1 MQSLKNQWVKYYT
14 LFLLLFTVMVKGQV
28 VSVLTESPVHIA
40 SSADFSAGV
49 VTITFNMPAGKTSGE
64 LEVTLPAGIEYAQG
78 LTATGGTVTWKTGS
92 PANKPVFTISG
103 AGAVVTVSFKR
114 KVTKA
119 VLSNPDFGEGF
130 LDTAVLKIDGA
141 STPAKHN
148 DTKYQLQR
156 PTLAVQFTGAAGSE
170 DIGTHTR
177 TFTIR
182 NTGNGKAK
190 DVYFSVD
197 YPTDVTGNG
206 FWHNNIKLT
215 SMTINGKTVYKVPNV
230 NLANND
236 FVTITENYTISKC
249 SNAMQNIY
257 YAHWGKDNEIFET
270 TSSARNIQV
279 KTGTPSI
286 ELDTNNT
293 STYFEWGNG
302 LMGNTLGTFTLKY
315 KNNGKGEN
323 PTAYNIIL
331 DLFERWNGQ
340 TFVSYKP
347 SNIRLVAADGTELTI
362 PSTALNTPDGTNGKI
377 VIDFSKIT
385 ALKTNDATYGSK
397 DFGFTDENG
406 DGFKRELKKDAA
418 FTLRFDY
425 VKNQTISCL
434 MNTASKDLNISPF
447 TYLYTKNVCGQDIP
461 RKETPIHSY
470 TFTRLLSSGDSSKF
484 PIQLFHNVPM
494 AGYVMAATTGF
505 AATERTKGNNNKNND
520 SRLKYQIKLP
530 AGVALKNIK
539 FYKATAYGT
548 STKAPIDLG
557 NAAAGTTFNY
567 TTADTEFG
575 YITFDIVLENCVGNS
590 VKFDYSAWFLDKN
603 EKTNTYSEVPLV
615 CVTNKSITAI
625 CSSPCGLNGPEMLST
640 KVERADNSY
649 GWTDHNMTTRTQRS
663 QVSELQRQR
672 ALYLDDIEVIST
684 GKQLNVTTKNLYYHA
699 SFAKEAGVTPKS
711 ITFNTATHSI
721 TLQASNTIVTKTT
734 VGERDYFLWDLTSAL
749 PSAGIPA
756 NGTFTTVATYQLT
769 NGEERYS
776 NSKDIESGGESFY
789 YRLNDPATDTAK
801 NAQGYHTAQIHCG
814 ANLYATFYFAGL
826 YSAVATNDYVLN
838 GCTPVNLGNYQVH
851 SARRFNT
858 GGTYFTDEFRPARL
872 VKKVTFTVPSS
883 VNYVD
888 KVTYMY
894 RTKYPKTEEINIP
907 ISKFVLESDNG
918 TYKVYSYTNPP
929 KGQPGHLPVGEIS
942 AENAYDS
949 YFQPW
954 MQATCKTKV
963 VKNLNEAKA
972 ANMLVT
978 SKLEYEDF
986 YYHYAARGGQK
997 ITSGEIPENKMPLYF
1012 KDVPSIDI
1020 TPQTAL
1026 SVKASKRE
1034 QILEFKLSNNSFSD
1048 APYAWVSIPNIAGVD
1063 ILSLTE
1069 ISSTKA
1075 HVYTY
1080 TAQSNISGEQMFFL
1094 SDKGG
1099 NGTIAKGENRY
1110 FRVIYKITNCEAPL
1124 HTLKLY
1130 AGWNCNSNPTSGYQS
1145 TCSDKSLT
1153 YNITV
1158 AKSRKEIE
1166 PDANNPGQNKPD
1178 KVGTIPMCTATP
1190 YSYIIN
1196 SASEGDIYDAK
1207 LVVTQGAG
1215 ITFSDIEVEYPLNSG
1230 NKFYVN
1236 SGTKRIGYS
1245 QSGNTHT
1252 FDISNILPGGSLP
1265 GSISEPNDAN
1275 QRKFK
1280 LTFKVTPDCDFTA
1293 GSSFDIDIE
1302 GNNLCGKPAAGDKTR
1317 AIIAGITGVNISE
1330 YSINL
1335 DNLTYVNGNGSA
1347 CDTGVTYRTRVTVN
1361 ASNPAFEIGDNA
1373 RLRFRIPKGYEFVS
1387 GAIQSR
1393 SSGTSWTDPAR
1404 KTAEDKDVRN
1414 EREIS
1419 VTVPKGM
1426 KNADYFEYNVTIKQ
1440 KDNATIDCATPKELS
1455 AFTTD
1460 TVTGVTCATAQGGK
1474 CGTFT
1479 VNSSPRRSI
1488 VIKNERPSLSFSNVA
1503 VSSKAENNKEKIT
1516 VTYKITNGATASA
1529 TLTARPVVASLYY
1542 DANNNGEV
1550 DASDT
1555 KLATYTS
1562 TETLAKGATSV
1573 ERSITHL
1580 VDADKVCRLLLALK
1594 NEDNVCLCGDVVSA
1608 LPAPTTIEGLTQ
1620 SFTTCAT
1627 SSITLAYPAA
1637 AATYTGY
1644 TWSAI
1649 SPANAL
1655 GYLSANNVATP
1666 TFLYNGANIT
1676 SPLVVTYK
1684 LTLKRYHGC
1693 EAVQTVTVQVSPQG
1707 INLTTPAPLVV
1718 NCKNATA
1725 SITQWLNAA
1734 SAADTCGNA
1743 ASVTHNYDTV
1753 KPADLCNNSGIVTV
1767 TFVGKDAL
1775 GNTATQTRTI
1785 TLVNIDAV
1793 DDDFTFT
1800 DGSVSTTSTRTVL
1813 VNDKVGNQTATIG
1826 TVSLTVIT
1834 PAVGAAGSATPTLN
1848 ANGTVTV
1855 PAGTKSGTYYI
1866 GYRICSTVASISVC
1880 DTATATIIVGT
1891 PTITADPD
1899 TFTITTG
1906 TSTKSVLDND
1916 KIGTATATTNTV
1928 SISVVTGATPK
1939 QPGTNTPTLD
1949 SDGKVTVPNNTPAG
1963 TYTIVYQICDKLNSG
1978 NCATTTATV
1987 VVGNPTI
1994 TADPDTFTI
2003 TTGTSTKSVLDNDK
2017 IGTATA
2023 TTNTVSISVV
2033 TGATPKQPGTN
2044 TPTLDSDGKVTIPN
2058 NTPAGTYTIVYQIC
2072 DKLNSGN
2079 CATTTATVV
2088 VGNPAIT
2095 ADPDTFTITTGTSTK
2110 SVLDNDKIG
2119 TATATTNTVSISVVT
2134 GATPKQ
2140 PGTNTPTLDSD
2151 GKVTVPNNTPAGTYT
2166 IVYQICDKLNSGNCA
2181 TTTATVVVGNP
2192 TITADPDTFTI
2203 TTGTSTKSVLDNDK
2217 IGTATA
2223 TTNTVSISVVT
2234 GAIPKQPGTNTPT
2247 LDSDGKV
2254 TVPNNTPAGTYTIVY
2269 QICDKLNSGNC
2280 ATTTAT
2286 VVVGNPA
2293 ITADPDTFTITTGTS
2308 TKSVLDND
2316 KIGTATA
2323 TTNTVSIS
2331 VVTGAIPKQPGT
2343 NTPTLDS
2350 DGKVTVP
2357 NNTPAGTY
2365 TIVYQIC
2372 DKLNS
2377 GNCATTTATVV
2388 VGNPAI
2394 TADPD
2399 TFTITTGTST
2409 KSVLDNDKIGTATA
2423 TTNTVSIS
2431 VVTGA
2436 TPKQPGTN
2444 TPTLDSDGKVTIPN
2458 NTPAGTY
2465 TIVYQICDKLNS
2477 GNCATTTATV
2487 VVGNPTITAD
2497 PDTFTITTGTSTK
2510 SVLDNDKIGTATA
2523 TTNTVSIS
2531 VVTGAT
2537 PKQPGTNTPTLD
2549 SDGKVTVPNNT
2560 PAGTYTIVYQI
2571 CDKLNS
2577 GNCATTTATVV
2588 VGTTTPTAPVPVAV
2602 DDRATTPLNT
2612 PVTINVL
2619 GNDTPEG
2626 ATPNVTTNPANGSVS
2641 VNSDGSIEYRPHT
2654 DFAGTDTFV
2663 YELCNASGC
2672 ATATVTVEVI
2682 KSIVV
2687 YNAISLSSDKND
2699 HFHIAGIESYPNNVV
2714 RIYNRWGV
2722 KVWEAEHYDNIRN
2735 VFKGISNGRV
2745 TVEAPNKL
2753 PQGTYYYVIEYTD
2766 ERNQQQSKTGWLY
2779 IKK

>member
-156 PTLAVQFTGAAGSE
+156 PTLAIQFTGAAGSE

-1215 ITFSDIEVEYPLNSG
+1215 ISFSDIEVEYPLNSG
-1230 NKFYVN
+1230 QKYYENTG
-1236 SGTKRIGYS
+1236 SKRLVHTTV
-1245 QSGNTHT
+1245 GNTHT

-1550 DASDT
+1550 DANDT
-1555 KLATYTS
+1555 KLTTYTS
-1562 TETLAKGATSV
+1562 TETLAKGATSA
-1573 ERSITHL
+1573 ERSFTHL

-1644 TWSAI
+1644 TWSAV

-1684 LTLKRYHGC
+1684 LTLKRYNGC

-1718 NCKNATA
+1718 NCQNATA

-1775 GNTATQTRTI
+1775 GNTVTQTRTI

-1880 DTATATIIVGT
+1880 DTATATVVVGN

-2044 TPTLDSDGKVTIPN
+2044 TPTLDSDGKVTVPN

-2088 VGNPAIT
+2088 VGNPTITANPDTFTITTGTSTKSVLDNDKIGTTTATTNTVSISVVTGATPKQAGTNTPTLDSDGKVTVPNNTPAGTYTIVYQICDKLNSGNCATTTATIIVGTPTIT

-2181 TTTATVVVGNP
+2181 TTTATIIVG
-2192 TITADPDTFTI
+2192 
-2203 TTGTSTKSVLDNDK
+2203 
-2217 IGTATA
+2217 
-2223 TTNTVSISVVT
+2223 
-2234 GAIPKQPGTNTPT
+2234 TPT
-2247 LDSDGKV
+2247 
-2254 TVPNNTPAGTYTIVY
+2254 
-2269 QICDKLNSGNC
+2269 
-2280 ATTTAT
+2280 
-2286 VVVGNPA
+2286 
-2293 ITADPDTFTITTGTS
+2293 
-2308 TKSVLDND
+2308 
-2316 KIGTATA
+2316 
-2323 TTNTVSIS
+2323 
-2331 VVTGAIPKQPGT
+2331 
-2343 NTPTLDS
+2343 
-2350 DGKVTVP
+2350 
-2357 NNTPAGTY
+2357 
-2365 TIVYQIC
+2365 
-2372 DKLNS
+2372 
-2377 GNCATTTATVV
+2377 
-2388 VGNPAI
+2388 I

-2444 TPTLDSDGKVTIPN
+2444 TPTLDSDGKVTVPN

-2477 GNCATTTATV
+2477 GNCATTTATII
-2487 VVGNPTITAD
+2487 VGTPTITAD

-2588 VGTTTPTAPVPVAV
+2588 VGTTTPTAPIPVAV

-2682 KSIVV
+2682 KNIVV

>member
-1 MQSLKNQWVKYYT
+1 MQSLKKQWVKCCT
-14 LFLLLFTVMVKGQV
+14 LFLLLFTGMVKGQV

-40 SSADFSAGV
+40 GSADFSAGV

-92 PANKPVFTISG
+92 PANKPVFTING

-119 VLSNPDFGEGF
+119 ILSNPDFGEGF

-293 STYFEWGNG
+293 STYFEWGDG

-347 SNIRLVAADGTELTI
+347 SNIRLVAADGTELII

-699 SFAKEAGVTPKS
+699 SFAKGAGVTPKS

-826 YSAVATNDYVLN
+826 YSVVATNDYVLN
-838 GCTPVNLGNYQVH
+838 GCAPVNLGNYQVH

-1627 SSITLAYPAA
+1627 SSITLAYPSA

-1644 TWSAI
+1644 TWSAV

-1725 SITQWLNAA
+1725 SITQWLNSA

-1813 VNDKVGNQTATIG
+1813 VNDKVGTRTATIG

-1866 GYRICSTVASISVC
+1866 GYRICSTVANISVC
-1880 DTATATIIVGT
+1880 DTATATVVVGT

-2044 TPTLDSDGKVTIPN
+2044 TPTLDSDGKI
-2058 NTPAGTYTIVYQIC
+2058 
-2072 DKLNSGN
+2072 
-2079 CATTTATVV
+2079 
-2088 VGNPAIT
+2088 
-2095 ADPDTFTITTGTSTK
+2095 
-2110 SVLDNDKIG
+2110 
-2119 TATATTNTVSISVVT
+2119 
-2134 GATPKQ
+2134 
-2140 PGTNTPTLDSD
+2140 
-2151 GKVTVPNNTPAGTYT
+2151 TVPNNTPAGTYT

-2181 TTTATVVVGNP
+2181 TTTATIVVG
-2192 TITADPDTFTI
+2192 T
-2203 TTGTSTKSVLDNDK
+2203 
-2217 IGTATA
+2217 
-2223 TTNTVSISVVT
+2223 
-2234 GAIPKQPGTNTPT
+2234 
-2247 LDSDGKV
+2247 
-2254 TVPNNTPAGTYTIVY
+2254 
-2269 QICDKLNSGNC
+2269 
-2280 ATTTAT
+2280 
-2286 VVVGNPA
+2286 
-2293 ITADPDTFTITTGTS
+2293 
-2308 TKSVLDND
+2308 
-2316 KIGTATA
+2316 
-2323 TTNTVSIS
+2323 
-2331 VVTGAIPKQPGT
+2331 
-2343 NTPTLDS
+2343 
-2350 DGKVTVP
+2350 
-2357 NNTPAGTY
+2357 
-2365 TIVYQIC
+2365 
-2372 DKLNS
+2372 
-2377 GNCATTTATVV
+2377 
-2388 VGNPAI
+2388 
-2394 TADPD
+2394 
-2399 TFTITTGTST
+2399 
-2409 KSVLDNDKIGTATA
+2409 
-2423 TTNTVSIS
+2423 
-2431 VVTGA
+2431 
-2436 TPKQPGTN
+2436 
-2444 TPTLDSDGKVTIPN
+2444 
-2458 NTPAGTY
+2458 
-2465 TIVYQICDKLNS
+2465 
-2477 GNCATTTATV
+2477 
-2487 VVGNPTITAD
+2487 PTITAD

>member
-49 VTITFNMPAGKTSGE
+49 VTITFNMPTGKTSGE

-270 TSSARNIQV
+270 TSSAKNIQV

-293 STYFEWGNG
+293 NTYFEWGNG

-347 SNIRLVAADGTELTI
+347 SNIRLVAADGTELII
-362 PSTALNTPDGTNGKI
+362 PSTALSTPDGTNGKI

-699 SFAKEAGVTPKS
+699 SFAKGAGVTPKS

-1215 ITFSDIEVEYPLNSG
+1215 ISFSDIEVEYPLNSG

-1393 SSGTSWTDPAR
+1393 SSGTSWADPAR

-1644 TWSAI
+1644 TWSAV

-1684 LTLKRYHGC
+1684 LTLKRYNGC

-1725 SITQWLNAA
+1725 SITQWLNSA

-1793 DDDFTFT
+1793 NDTFT
-1800 DGSVSTTSTRTVL
+1800 VTHGLVATTTTDSVL
-1813 VNDKVGNQTATIG
+1813 NNDKVGTRTATIG

-1880 DTATATIIVGT
+1880 DTATATVVVGN

-2044 TPTLDSDGKVTIPN
+2044 TPTLDSDGKVT
-2058 NTPAGTYTIVYQIC
+2058 
-2072 DKLNSGN
+2072 
-2079 CATTTATVV
+2079 
-2088 VGNPAIT
+2088 
-2095 ADPDTFTITTGTSTK
+2095 
-2110 SVLDNDKIG
+2110 
-2119 TATATTNTVSISVVT
+2119 
-2134 GATPKQ
+2134 
-2140 PGTNTPTLDSD
+2140 
-2151 GKVTVPNNTPAGTYT
+2151 VPNNTPAGTYT

-2181 TTTATVVVGNP
+2181 TTTATVVV
-2192 TITADPDTFTI
+2192 D
-2203 TTGTSTKSVLDNDK
+2203 
-2217 IGTATA
+2217 
-2223 TTNTVSISVVT
+2223 
-2234 GAIPKQPGTNTPT
+2234 
-2247 LDSDGKV
+2247 
-2254 TVPNNTPAGTYTIVY
+2254 
-2269 QICDKLNSGNC
+2269 
-2280 ATTTAT
+2280 
-2286 VVVGNPA
+2286 
-2293 ITADPDTFTITTGTS
+2293 
-2308 TKSVLDND
+2308 
-2316 KIGTATA
+2316 
-2323 TTNTVSIS
+2323 
-2331 VVTGAIPKQPGT
+2331 
-2343 NTPTLDS
+2343 
-2350 DGKVTVP
+2350 
-2357 NNTPAGTY
+2357 
-2365 TIVYQIC
+2365 
-2372 DKLNS
+2372 
-2377 GNCATTTATVV
+2377 
-2388 VGNPAI
+2388 
-2394 TADPD
+2394 
-2399 TFTITTGTST
+2399 
-2409 KSVLDNDKIGTATA
+2409 
-2423 TTNTVSIS
+2423 
-2431 VVTGA
+2431 
-2436 TPKQPGTN
+2436 
-2444 TPTLDSDGKVTIPN
+2444 
-2458 NTPAGTY
+2458 
-2465 TIVYQICDKLNS
+2465 
-2477 GNCATTTATV
+2477 
-2487 VVGNPTITAD
+2487 NPTITAD

>member
-1 MQSLKNQWVKYYT
+1 MQSLKNQLIR
-14 LFLLLFTVMVKGQV
+14 LFSFVLLLWVANTSAQTINGV
-28 VSVLTESPVHIA
+28 TAESPVHFA
-40 SSADFSAGV
+40 NTTDFSAGAL
-49 VTITFNMPAGKTSGE
+49 TITFNMPAGKNSAE
-64 LEVTLPAGIEYAQG
+64 LEVTLPKGIEYVASSVA
-78 LTATGGTVTWKTGS
+78 ATGGTIALKSGS
-92 PANKPVFTISG
+92 TDPNKPVFTISATG
-103 AGAVVTVSFKR
+103 GNAVTVTLKR

-119 VLSNPDFGEGF
+119 ILSNPNLGNGLHDS
-130 LDTAVLKIDGA
+130 AILKIDGK
-141 STPAKHN
+141 SSPAKQN
-148 DTKYQLQR
+148 ETAYQLVR
-156 PTLAVQFTGAAGSE
+156 PTLTVQQPEGRQENS
-170 DIGTHTR
+170 IGTHTKP
-177 TFTIR
+177 FAIR
-182 NTGNGKAK
+182 NTGYGIVR
-190 DVYFSVD
+190 DIYFSII
-197 YPTDVTGNG
+197 YPTNVTGNWVEYDNG
-206 FWHNNIKLT
+206 GTYQRLTPVGTIPAGYPNAGKPLYKIPAANLSNNKDVKIR
-215 SMTINGKTVYKVPNV
+215 
-230 NLANND
+230 
-236 FVTITENYTISKC
+236 ENYTVSKC
-249 SNAMQNIY
+249 DANREIQYDSY
-257 YAHWGKDNEIFET
+257 WGMSHTDIFEKSEPAKKT
-270 TSSARNIQV
+270 LNIN
-279 KTGTPSI
+279 TGTPAI
-286 ELDTNNT
+286 DLQTDKN
-293 STYFEWGNG
+293 STYFTWKEG
-302 LMGNTLGTFTLKY
+302 LTGNTLGSFTLKY
-315 KNNGKGEN
+315 QNNGSGAN
-323 PTAYNIIL
+323 PTAYNVIL
-331 DLFERWNGQ
+331 DLAERWNGQ
-340 TFVSYKP
+340 KFITHKP
-347 SNIRLVAADGTELTI
+347 ANIKLVATDGTELTI
-362 PSTALNTPDGTNGKI
+362 PQAALSSPNGANGKL
-377 VIDFSKIT
+377 VIDFSKIP
-385 ALKTNDATYGSK
+385 ALSVTDATYGSK

-406 DGFKRELKKDAA
+406 DGFRGELKKDAA
-418 FTLRFDY
+418 FTLHFDY
-425 VKNQTISCL
+425 VKNEGISCL
-434 MNTASKDLNISPF
+434 MSNSINGLNISPA
-447 TYLYTKNVCGQDIP
+447 TYIYANSVCGTAAP
-461 RKETPIHSY
+461 RKDAFINSY
-470 TFTRLLSSGDSSKF
+470 TFTRLLSSVGDSSKF
-484 PIQLFHNVPM
+484 PNQLLPNVPASGYIM
-494 AGYVMAATTGF
+494 ASFNTSGF
-505 AATERTKGNNNKNND
+505 YANQRQKGQESSKNSD
-520 SRLKYQIKLP
+520 KKYKYEIKLP
-530 AGVALKNIK
+530 TGVALKNVK
-539 FYKATAYGT
+539 FYKADAYGT
-548 STKAPIDLG
+548 SKEAPISLS
-557 NAAAGTTFNY
+557 NAAAGTTFIY
-567 TTADTEFG
+567 TTPDDKYG
-575 YITFDIVLENCVGNS
+575 YITFDVVLENCSGAN
-590 VKFDYSAWFLDKN
+590 VKLDYSVWYLDKN
-603 EKTNTYSEVPLV
+603 DATNVYAEIPLV
-615 CVTNKSITAI
+615 CVTNKSVITV
-625 CSSPCGLNGPEMLST
+625 CPSPCGVNGPQMLST

-649 GWTDHNMTTRTQRS
+649 GWTDHTMTARAQRS
-663 QVSELQRQR
+663 QISELQRQR

-684 GKQLNVTTKNLYYHA
+684 GKQLNVTTTNLYYYA
-699 SFAKEAGVTPKS
+699 SFAKKAGATPKF
-711 ITFNTATHSI
+711 IIFNTGTHSV
-721 TLQASNTIVTKTT
+721 TLQASASVVAKTT
-734 VGERDYFLWDLTSAL
+734 VGNKDYFRWNLTSAL
-749 PSAGIPA
+749 PSGGIPA
-756 NGTFTTVATYQLT
+756 DGTFTTVATYQLT
-769 NGEERYS
+769 NATDNYS
-776 NSKDIESGGESFY
+776 GSKDVESGGESFF
-789 YRLNDPATDTAK
+789 YRLENPATDTAI
-801 NAQGYHTAQIHCG
+801 NAQGFHTAQLHCG
-814 ANLYATFYFAGL
+814 ANLYATFYFSEL
-826 YSAVATNDYVLN
+826 HEAVATNDYKLS
-838 GCTPVNLGNYQVH
+838 GCTITDIGGWQVH
-851 SARRFNT
+851 SARRFNPS
-858 GGTYFTDEFRPARL
+858 GTYFTDEFRPARL
-872 VKKVTFTVPSS
+872 VKKVIFTIPSS

-888 KVTYMY
+888 KIIYMY
-894 RTKYPKTEEINIP
+894 RSKYPNEVRIEIP
-907 ISKFVLESDNG
+907 LSKLVLESDNG

-929 KGQPGHLPVGEIS
+929 KGQAGHLPPGEIS
-942 AENAYDS
+942 VDNAYDS
-949 YFQPW
+949 HFKLF

-963 VKNLNEAKA
+963 VNDLAAAKA
-972 ANMLVT
+972 ANMLVK

-986 YYHYAARGGQK
+986 YYHYAARGGEK
-997 ITSGEIPENKMPLYF
+997 ITIGQIPEHQTPLLF
-1012 KDVPSIDI
+1012 RDVPSIDI
-1020 TPQTAL
+1020 TTQTAL
-1026 SVKASKRE
+1026 SVKANKRE
-1034 QILEFKLSNNSFSD
+1034 QTLEFKLSNNSFSD
-1048 APYAWVSIPNIAGVD
+1048 APYAWVSIPNIPGVD
-1063 ILSLTE
+1063 VLSLTE
-1069 ISSTKA
+1069 ITSTKA

-1080 TAQSNISGEQMFFL
+1080 TAQSSISGEQMFFL

-1099 NGTIAKGENRY
+1099 NSGTIAKNTSRY
-1110 FRVIYKITNCEAPL
+1110 FRVTYKITNCEAPL
-1124 HTLKLY
+1124 HLIKLY

-1158 AKSRKEIE
+1158 AKSKKEIE
-1166 PDANNPGQNKPD
+1166 PDANNPGQNQAD
-1178 KVGTIPMCTATP
+1178 KVGSIEMCKATP

-1196 SASEGDIYDAK
+1196 SADEGDIYDAK

-1215 ITFSDIEVEYPLNSG
+1215 ISFSDIEVEYPLNSG
-1230 NKFYVN
+1230 IKYNETT
-1236 SGTKRIGYS
+1236 GAKRLVHTTV
-1245 QSGNTHT
+1245 GNVHT
-1252 FDISNILPGGSLP
+1252 FDISSILPGGSLP
-1265 GSISEPNDAN
+1265 GSISEPTNAEN
-1275 QRKFK
+1275 RKFK

-1317 AIIAGITGVNISE
+1317 DIIAGITGVNISD
-1330 YSINL
+1330 YNITL

-1347 CDTGVTYRTRVTVN
+1347 CGTGVTYRTRVTVN
-1361 ASNPAFEIGDNA
+1361 AGNPAFEIGDNA

-1393 SSGTSWTDPAR
+1393 SSGTSWADPVR

-1426 KNADYFEYNVTIKQ
+1426 KNADYFEYNITIKQ
-1440 KDNATIDCATPKELS
+1440 KDNATIDCAAPKELS

-1474 CGTFT
+1474 CNAFA
-1479 VNSSPRRSI
+1479 VNSSPRRSV
-1488 VIKNERPSLSFSNVA
+1488 VIKNEHPSLSFSNVA

-1550 DASDT
+1550 DANDT
-1555 KLATYTS
+1555 KLTTYTS
-1562 TETLAKGATSV
+1562 TETLANGATSA
-1573 ERSITHL
+1573 EKSFSHL
-1580 VDADKVCRLLLALK
+1580 VDANKVCRLLLALK

-1627 SSITLAYPAA
+1627 SSITLAPPAA

-1644 TWSAI
+1644 TWSAV
-1649 SPANAL
+1649 SPADAL

-1725 SITQWLNAA
+1725 SITQWLNSA

-1793 DDDFTFT
+1793 NDTFT
-1800 DGSVSTTSTRTVL
+1800 VTHGLVATTTTDSVL
-1813 VNDKVGNQTATIG
+1813 NNDKVGNQTATIG

-1880 DTATATIIVGT
+1880 DTATATIVVGT

-1939 QPGTNTPTLD
+1939 QPGTNTPTL
-1949 SDGKVTVPNNTPAG
+1949 N
-1963 TYTIVYQICDKLNSG
+1963 
-1978 NCATTTATV
+1978 
-1987 VVGNPTI
+1987 
-1994 TADPDTFTI
+1994 
-2003 TTGTSTKSVLDNDK
+2003 
-2017 IGTATA
+2017 
-2023 TTNTVSISVV
+2023 
-2033 TGATPKQPGTN
+2033 
-2044 TPTLDSDGKVTIPN
+2044 
-2058 NTPAGTYTIVYQIC
+2058 
-2072 DKLNSGN
+2072 
-2079 CATTTATVV
+2079 
-2088 VGNPAIT
+2088 
-2095 ADPDTFTITTGTSTK
+2095 
-2110 SVLDNDKIG
+2110 
-2119 TATATTNTVSISVVT
+2119 
-2134 GATPKQ
+2134 
-2140 PGTNTPTLDSD
+2140 
-2151 GKVTVPNNTPAGTYT
+2151 
-2166 IVYQICDKLNSGNCA
+2166 
-2181 TTTATVVVGNP
+2181 
-2192 TITADPDTFTI
+2192 
-2203 TTGTSTKSVLDNDK
+2203 
-2217 IGTATA
+2217 
-2223 TTNTVSISVVT
+2223 
-2234 GAIPKQPGTNTPT
+2234 
-2247 LDSDGKV
+2247 SDGKV

-2293 ITADPDTFTITTGTS
+2293 
-2308 TKSVLDND
+2308 
-2316 KIGTATA
+2316 
-2323 TTNTVSIS
+2323 
-2331 VVTGAIPKQPGT
+2331 
-2343 NTPTLDS
+2343 
-2350 DGKVTVP
+2350 
-2357 NNTPAGTY
+2357 
-2365 TIVYQIC
+2365 
-2372 DKLNS
+2372 
-2377 GNCATTTATVV
+2377 
-2388 VGNPAI
+2388 
-2394 TADPD
+2394 
-2399 TFTITTGTST
+2399 
-2409 KSVLDNDKIGTATA
+2409 
-2423 TTNTVSIS
+2423 
-2431 VVTGA
+2431 
-2436 TPKQPGTN
+2436 
-2444 TPTLDSDGKVTIPN
+2444 
-2458 NTPAGTY
+2458 
-2465 TIVYQICDKLNS
+2465 
-2477 GNCATTTATV
+2477 
-2487 VVGNPTITAD
+2487 ITAD

>member
-14 LFLLLFTVMVKGQV
+14 LFLLLFTGMVKGQV

-40 SSADFSAGV
+40 NTADFSAGV

-92 PANKPVFTISG
+92 AANKPIFTISG
-103 AGAVVTVSFKR
+103 AGTVVTVSFKR

-119 VLSNPDFGEGF
+119 ILSNPDFGEGF

-148 DTKYQLQR
+148 ETKYQLRR
-156 PTLAVQFTGAAGSE
+156 PTLTVQFTGGVTSE
-170 DIGTHTR
+170 DVGTHTR
-177 TFTIR
+177 TFDIR
-182 NTGNGKAK
+182 NTGNGTVK

-197 YPTDVTGNG
+197 YPADVTGNG
-206 FWHNNIKLT
+206 FWHNNTKLT
-215 SMTINGKTVYKVPNV
+215 PMTINGKTVYKVPNV
-230 NLANND
+230 NLANNA

-249 SNAMQNIY
+249 GNAMQNVY
-257 YAHWGKDNEIFET
+257 YAHWGKDSEIFET
-270 TSSARNIQV
+270 TSEARNIDI

-286 ELDTNNT
+286 ELDADKN
-293 STYFEWGNG
+293 STYFTWEDG

-323 PTAYNIIL
+323 PTAYDIVL
-331 DLFERWNGQ
+331 DLLERWNGQ

-347 SNIRLVAADGTELTI
+347 SNIRLVAADGTELII

-557 NAAAGTTFNY
+557 NATAGSTFSY

-575 YITFDIVLENCVGNS
+575 YITFDIVLETCLGNS
-590 VKFDYSAWFLDKN
+590 VNFEYYAWFLDKN
-603 EKTNTYSEVPLV
+603 QKTNAYTQIPLI
-615 CVTNKSITAI
+615 CVTNKTITAI

-649 GWTDHNMTTRTQRS
+649 GWTDHTMTTRTQRS
-663 QVSELQRQR
+663 QVSQLQRQR
-672 ALYLDDIEVIST
+672 ALYLDDIEVTST

-699 SFAKEAGVTPKS
+699 SFAKGAGVTPKS

-734 VGERDYFLWDLTSAL
+734 VGERDYFLWNLTDAL
-749 PSAGIPA
+749 PAGGIPA

-769 NGEERYS
+769 NGEDSYS

-789 YRLNDPATDTAK
+789 YRLNNPATDTAK

-826 YSAVATNDYVLN
+826 YSAVATNDYILK
-838 GCTPVNLGNYQVH
+838 GCAPVNLGNYQVH
-851 SARRFNT
+851 TGRRFNI

-872 VKKVTFTVPSS
+872 VKKVTFTIPSS

-894 RTKYPKTEEINIP
+894 RTKYPKAVNIDIP
-907 ISKFVLESDNG
+907 ISNFVLESDNG

-942 AENAYDS
+942 VENGYDS

-963 VKNLNEAKA
+963 VNNLNEAKA

-986 YYHYAARGGQK
+986 YYHYAARGGQR

-1012 KDVPSIDI
+1012 KEVPSIDI
-1020 TPQTAL
+1020 AAQTAL

-1048 APYAWVSIPNIAGVD
+1048 APYSWVSIPNIAGVD
-1063 ILSLTE
+1063 VLSLTE
-1069 ISSTKA
+1069 ITSAKA

-1080 TAQSNISGEQMFFL
+1080 TAQSSISGEQMFFL

-1110 FRVIYKITNCEAPL
+1110 FRVTYRITNCEASS

-1153 YNITV
+1153 YSITV

-1166 PDANNPGQNKPD
+1166 PAASNPGQNRPD

-1215 ITFSDIEVEYPLNSG
+1215 ISFSDVEVEYPLNSG
-1230 NKFYVN
+1230 QKYYENT
-1236 SGTKRIGYS
+1236 GTKRLVHTTV
-1245 QSGNTHT
+1245 GNVHT
-1252 FDISNILPGGSLP
+1252 FDISSILPGGSLP
-1265 GSISEPNDAN
+1265 GSISEPTTAEN
-1275 QRKFK
+1275 RKFK

-1317 AIIAGITGVNISE
+1317 AIIAGITGVT
-1330 YSINL
+1330 INNYDIKL
-1335 DNLTYVNGNGSA
+1335 DDLTYVNGNGSA

-1393 SSGTSWTDPAR
+1393 SSGTSWADPAR

-1426 KNADYFEYNVTIKQ
+1426 KNGHSFEYNVTIKQ

-1550 DASDT
+1550 DANDT
-1555 KLATYTS
+1555 KLTTYTS

-1644 TWSAI
+1644 TWSAV

-1880 DTATATIIVGT
+1880 DTATATVVVGNPAITADPDTFTITTGTSTKSVLDNDKIGTATATTNTVSISVVTGATPKQPGANTPTLDSDGKVTVPNNTPAGTYTIVYQICDKLNSGNCATTTATVVVGT

-1949 SDGKVTVPNNTPAG
+1949 SDGKVTV
-1963 TYTIVYQICDKLNSG
+1963 
-1978 NCATTTATV
+1978 
-1987 VVGNPTI
+1987 
-1994 TADPDTFTI
+1994 
-2003 TTGTSTKSVLDNDK
+2003 
-2017 IGTATA
+2017 
-2023 TTNTVSISVV
+2023 
-2033 TGATPKQPGTN
+2033 
-2044 TPTLDSDGKVTIPN
+2044 PN

-2181 TTTATVVVGNP
+2181 TTTATVVVG
-2192 TITADPDTFTI
+2192 
-2203 TTGTSTKSVLDNDK
+2203 
-2217 IGTATA
+2217 
-2223 TTNTVSISVVT
+2223 
-2234 GAIPKQPGTNTPT
+2234 TPT
-2247 LDSDGKV
+2247 
-2254 TVPNNTPAGTYTIVY
+2254 
-2269 QICDKLNSGNC
+2269 
-2280 ATTTAT
+2280 
-2286 VVVGNPA
+2286 
-2293 ITADPDTFTITTGTS
+2293 
-2308 TKSVLDND
+2308 
-2316 KIGTATA
+2316 
-2323 TTNTVSIS
+2323 
-2331 VVTGAIPKQPGT
+2331 
-2343 NTPTLDS
+2343 
-2350 DGKVTVP
+2350 
-2357 NNTPAGTY
+2357 
-2365 TIVYQIC
+2365 
-2372 DKLNS
+2372 
-2377 GNCATTTATVV
+2377 
-2388 VGNPAI
+2388 I

-2444 TPTLDSDGKVTIPN
+2444 TPTLDSDGKVTVPN

-2465 TIVYQICDKLNS
+2465 TIVYQICDKLNR

-2537 PKQPGTNTPTLD
+2537 PKQAGTNTPTLDSDGKVTVPNNTPAGTYTIVYQICDKLNRGNCATTTATVVVGNPTITADPDTFTITTGTSTKSVLDNDKIGTATATTNTVSISVVTGATPKQAGTNTPTLD

-2766 ERNQQQSKTGWLY
+2766 ERNQQQSKVGWLY

>member
-49 VTITFNMPAGKTSGE
+49 VTITFNMPTGKTSGE

-270 TSSARNIQV
+270 TSSAKNIQV

-293 STYFEWGNG
+293 NTYFEWGNG

-347 SNIRLVAADGTELTI
+347 SNIRLVAADGTELII
-362 PSTALNTPDGTNGKI
+362 PSTALSTPDGTNGKI

-699 SFAKEAGVTPKS
+699 SFAKGAGVTPKS

-1215 ITFSDIEVEYPLNSG
+1215 ISFSDIEVEYPLNSG

-1393 SSGTSWTDPAR
+1393 SSGTSWADPAR

-1644 TWSAI
+1644 TWSAV

-1684 LTLKRYHGC
+1684 LTLKRYNGC

-1725 SITQWLNAA
+1725 SITQWLNSA

-1793 DDDFTFT
+1793 NDTFT
-1800 DGSVSTTSTRTVL
+1800 VTHGLVATTTTDSVL
-1813 VNDKVGNQTATIG
+1813 NNDKVGTRTATIG

-1880 DTATATIIVGT
+1880 DTA
-1891 PTITADPD
+1891 
-1899 TFTITTG
+1899 
-1906 TSTKSVLDND
+1906 
-1916 KIGTATATTNTV
+1916 
-1928 SISVVTGATPK
+1928 
-1939 QPGTNTPTLD
+1939 
-1949 SDGKVTVPNNTPAG
+1949 
-1963 TYTIVYQICDKLNSG
+1963 
-1978 NCATTTATV
+1978 
-1987 VVGNPTI
+1987 
-1994 TADPDTFTI
+1994 
-2003 TTGTSTKSVLDNDK
+2003 
-2017 IGTATA
+2017 
-2023 TTNTVSISVV
+2023 
-2033 TGATPKQPGTN
+2033 
-2044 TPTLDSDGKVTIPN
+2044 
-2058 NTPAGTYTIVYQIC
+2058 
-2072 DKLNSGN
+2072 
-2079 CATTTATVV
+2079 
-2088 VGNPAIT
+2088 
-2095 ADPDTFTITTGTSTK
+2095 
-2110 SVLDNDKIG
+2110 
-2119 TATATTNTVSISVVT
+2119 
-2134 GATPKQ
+2134 
-2140 PGTNTPTLDSD
+2140 
-2151 GKVTVPNNTPAGTYT
+2151 
-2166 IVYQICDKLNSGNCA
+2166 
-2181 TTTATVVVGNP
+2181 
-2192 TITADPDTFTI
+2192 
-2203 TTGTSTKSVLDNDK
+2203 
-2217 IGTATA
+2217 
-2223 TTNTVSISVVT
+2223 
-2234 GAIPKQPGTNTPT
+2234 
-2247 LDSDGKV
+2247 
-2254 TVPNNTPAGTYTIVY
+2254 
-2269 QICDKLNSGNC
+2269 
-2280 ATTTAT
+2280 
-2286 VVVGNPA
+2286 
-2293 ITADPDTFTITTGTS
+2293 
-2308 TKSVLDND
+2308 
-2316 KIGTATA
+2316 
-2323 TTNTVSIS
+2323 
-2331 VVTGAIPKQPGT
+2331 
-2343 NTPTLDS
+2343 
-2350 DGKVTVP
+2350 
-2357 NNTPAGTY
+2357 
-2365 TIVYQIC
+2365 
-2372 DKLNS
+2372 
-2377 GNCATTTATVV
+2377 
-2388 VGNPAI
+2388 
-2394 TADPD
+2394 
-2399 TFTITTGTST
+2399 
-2409 KSVLDNDKIGTATA
+2409 
-2423 TTNTVSIS
+2423 
-2431 VVTGA
+2431 
-2436 TPKQPGTN
+2436 
-2444 TPTLDSDGKVTIPN
+2444 
-2458 NTPAGTY
+2458 
-2465 TIVYQICDKLNS
+2465 
-2477 GNCATTTATV
+2477 TATV

>member
-49 VTITFNMPAGKTSGE
+49 VTITFNMPTGKTSGE

-270 TSSARNIQV
+270 TSSAKNIQV

-293 STYFEWGNG
+293 NTYFEWGNG

-347 SNIRLVAADGTELTI
+347 SNIRLVAADGTELII
-362 PSTALNTPDGTNGKI
+362 PSTALSTPDGTNGKI

-699 SFAKEAGVTPKS
+699 SFAKGAGVTPKS

-1215 ITFSDIEVEYPLNSG
+1215 ISFSDIEVEYPLNSG

-1393 SSGTSWTDPAR
+1393 SSGTSWADPAR

-1644 TWSAI
+1644 TWSAV

-1684 LTLKRYHGC
+1684 LTLKRYNGC

-1725 SITQWLNAA
+1725 SITQWLNSA

-1793 DDDFTFT
+1793 NDTFT
-1800 DGSVSTTSTRTVL
+1800 VTHGLVATTTTDSVL
-1813 VNDKVGNQTATIG
+1813 NNDKVGTRTATIG

-1880 DTATATIIVGT
+1880 DTATATVVVGN

-2044 TPTLDSDGKVTIPN
+2044 TPTLDSDGKVTVPN

-2088 VGNPAIT
+2088 VDNPTIT

-2140 PGTNTPTLDSD
+2140 
-2151 GKVTVPNNTPAGTYT
+2151 A
-2166 IVYQICDKLNSGNCA
+2166 
-2181 TTTATVVVGNP
+2181 
-2192 TITADPDTFTI
+2192 
-2203 TTGTSTKSVLDNDK
+2203 
-2217 IGTATA
+2217 
-2223 TTNTVSISVVT
+2223 
-2234 GAIPKQPGTNTPT
+2234 
-2247 LDSDGKV
+2247 
-2254 TVPNNTPAGTYTIVY
+2254 
-2269 QICDKLNSGNC
+2269 
-2280 ATTTAT
+2280 
-2286 VVVGNPA
+2286 
-2293 ITADPDTFTITTGTS
+2293 
-2308 TKSVLDND
+2308 
-2316 KIGTATA
+2316 
-2323 TTNTVSIS
+2323 
-2331 VVTGAIPKQPGT
+2331 GT

-2436 TPKQPGTN
+2436 TPKQ
-2444 TPTLDSDGKVTIPN
+2444 
-2458 NTPAGTY
+2458 A
-2465 TIVYQICDKLNS
+2465 
-2477 GNCATTTATV
+2477 
-2487 VVGNPTITAD
+2487 
-2497 PDTFTITTGTSTK
+2497 
-2510 SVLDNDKIGTATA
+2510 
-2523 TTNTVSIS
+2523 
-2531 VVTGAT
+2531 
-2537 PKQPGTNTPTLD
+2537 GTNTPTLD

>member
-49 VTITFNMPAGKTSGE
+49 VTITFNMPTGKTSGE

-270 TSSARNIQV
+270 TSSAKNIQV

-293 STYFEWGNG
+293 NTYFEWGNG

-347 SNIRLVAADGTELTI
+347 SNIRLVAADGTELII
-362 PSTALNTPDGTNGKI
+362 PSTALSTPDGTNGKI

-699 SFAKEAGVTPKS
+699 SFAKGAGVTPKS

-1215 ITFSDIEVEYPLNSG
+1215 ISFSDIEVEYPLNSG

-1393 SSGTSWTDPAR
+1393 SSGTSWADPAR

-1644 TWSAI
+1644 TWSAV

-1684 LTLKRYHGC
+1684 LTLKRYNGC

-1725 SITQWLNAA
+1725 SITQWLNSA

-1793 DDDFTFT
+1793 NDTFT
-1800 DGSVSTTSTRTVL
+1800 VTHGLVATTTTDSVL
-1813 VNDKVGNQTATIG
+1813 NNDKVGTRTATIG

-1880 DTATATIIVGT
+1880 DTATATVVVGN

-2044 TPTLDSDGKVTIPN
+2044 TPTLDSDGKVT
-2058 NTPAGTYTIVYQIC
+2058 
-2072 DKLNSGN
+2072 
-2079 CATTTATVV
+2079 
-2088 VGNPAIT
+2088 
-2095 ADPDTFTITTGTSTK
+2095 
-2110 SVLDNDKIG
+2110 
-2119 TATATTNTVSISVVT
+2119 
-2134 GATPKQ
+2134 
-2140 PGTNTPTLDSD
+2140 
-2151 GKVTVPNNTPAGTYT
+2151 
-2166 IVYQICDKLNSGNCA
+2166 
-2181 TTTATVVVGNP
+2181 
-2192 TITADPDTFTI
+2192 
-2203 TTGTSTKSVLDNDK
+2203 
-2217 IGTATA
+2217 
-2223 TTNTVSISVVT
+2223 
-2234 GAIPKQPGTNTPT
+2234 
-2247 LDSDGKV
+2247 
-2254 TVPNNTPAGTYTIVY
+2254 
-2269 QICDKLNSGNC
+2269 
-2280 ATTTAT
+2280 
-2286 VVVGNPA
+2286 
-2293 ITADPDTFTITTGTS
+2293 
-2308 TKSVLDND
+2308 
-2316 KIGTATA
+2316 
-2323 TTNTVSIS
+2323 
-2331 VVTGAIPKQPGT
+2331 
-2343 NTPTLDS
+2343 
-2350 DGKVTVP
+2350 VP

-2436 TPKQPGTN
+2436 TPKQ
-2444 TPTLDSDGKVTIPN
+2444 
-2458 NTPAGTY
+2458 A
-2465 TIVYQICDKLNS
+2465 
-2477 GNCATTTATV
+2477 
-2487 VVGNPTITAD
+2487 
-2497 PDTFTITTGTSTK
+2497 
-2510 SVLDNDKIGTATA
+2510 
-2523 TTNTVSIS
+2523 
-2531 VVTGAT
+2531 
-2537 PKQPGTNTPTLD
+2537 GTNTPTLD

>member
-1 MQSLKNQWVKYYT
+1 MQSLKKQWVKCCT
-14 LFLLLFTVMVKGQV
+14 LFLLLFTGMVKGQV

-40 SSADFSAGV
+40 DSADFSAGV

-206 FWHNNIKLT
+206 FWHNNTKLT

-293 STYFEWGNG
+293 NTYFEWGNG

-347 SNIRLVAADGTELTI
+347 SNIRLVAADGTELII
-362 PSTALNTPDGTNGKI
+362 PSTALNTPNGTNGKI

-699 SFAKEAGVTPKS
+699 SFAKGAGVTPKS

-1215 ITFSDIEVEYPLNSG
+1215 ISFSDIEVEYPLNSG

-1393 SSGTSWTDPAR
+1393 SSGTSWADPAH

-1426 KNADYFEYNVTIKQ
+1426 KNGHSFEYNVTIKQ

-1550 DASDT
+1550 DANDT
-1555 KLATYTS
+1555 KLSTYTS
-1562 TETLAKGATSV
+1562 TETLANGATSA
-1573 ERSITHL
+1573 ERSFTHL

-1627 SSITLAYPAA
+1627 SSITLAYPGA

-1793 DDDFTFT
+1793 NDDFTFT
-1800 DGSVSTTSTRTVL
+1800 DGSISTTSTRTVL

-1855 PAGTKSGTYYI
+1855 PAGSKSGTYRI

-1978 NCATTTATV
+1978 NCATTTAT
-1987 VVGNPTI
+1987 I
-1994 TADPDTFTI
+1994 
-2003 TTGTSTKSVLDNDK
+2003 
-2017 IGTATA
+2017 
-2023 TTNTVSISVV
+2023 
-2033 TGATPKQPGTN
+2033 
-2044 TPTLDSDGKVTIPN
+2044 
-2058 NTPAGTYTIVYQIC
+2058 
-2072 DKLNSGN
+2072 
-2079 CATTTATVV
+2079 V

-2151 GKVTVPNNTPAGTYT
+2151 GKVTV
-2166 IVYQICDKLNSGNCA
+2166 
-2181 TTTATVVVGNP
+2181 
-2192 TITADPDTFTI
+2192 
-2203 TTGTSTKSVLDNDK
+2203 
-2217 IGTATA
+2217 
-2223 TTNTVSISVVT
+2223 
-2234 GAIPKQPGTNTPT
+2234 
-2247 LDSDGKV
+2247 
-2254 TVPNNTPAGTYTIVY
+2254 
-2269 QICDKLNSGNC
+2269 
-2280 ATTTAT
+2280 
-2286 VVVGNPA
+2286 
-2293 ITADPDTFTITTGTS
+2293 
-2308 TKSVLDND
+2308 
-2316 KIGTATA
+2316 
-2323 TTNTVSIS
+2323 
-2331 VVTGAIPKQPGT
+2331 
-2343 NTPTLDS
+2343 
-2350 DGKVTVP
+2350 
-2357 NNTPAGTY
+2357 
-2365 TIVYQIC
+2365 
-2372 DKLNS
+2372 
-2377 GNCATTTATVV
+2377 
-2388 VGNPAI
+2388 
-2394 TADPD
+2394 
-2399 TFTITTGTST
+2399 
-2409 KSVLDNDKIGTATA
+2409 
-2423 TTNTVSIS
+2423 
-2431 VVTGA
+2431 
-2436 TPKQPGTN
+2436 
-2444 TPTLDSDGKVTIPN
+2444 PN

>member
-156 PTLAVQFTGAAGSE
+156 PTLAIQFTGAAGSE

-1215 ITFSDIEVEYPLNSG
+1215 ISFSDIEVEYPLNSG
-1230 NKFYVN
+1230 QKYYENTG
-1236 SGTKRIGYS
+1236 SKRLVHTTV
-1245 QSGNTHT
+1245 GNTHT

-1550 DASDT
+1550 DANDT
-1555 KLATYTS
+1555 KLTTYTS
-1562 TETLAKGATSV
+1562 TETLAKGATSA
-1573 ERSITHL
+1573 ERSFTHL

-1644 TWSAI
+1644 TWSAV

-1684 LTLKRYHGC
+1684 LTLKRYNGC

-1718 NCKNATA
+1718 NCQNATA

-1775 GNTATQTRTI
+1775 GNTVTQTRTI

-1880 DTATATIIVGT
+1880 DTATAT
-1891 PTITADPD
+1891 
-1899 TFTITTG
+1899 
-1906 TSTKSVLDND
+1906 
-1916 KIGTATATTNTV
+1916 
-1928 SISVVTGATPK
+1928 
-1939 QPGTNTPTLD
+1939 
-1949 SDGKVTVPNNTPAG
+1949 
-1963 TYTIVYQICDKLNSG
+1963 
-1978 NCATTTATV
+1978 V

-2044 TPTLDSDGKVTIPN
+2044 TPTLDSDGKI
-2058 NTPAGTYTIVYQIC
+2058 
-2072 DKLNSGN
+2072 
-2079 CATTTATVV
+2079 TV
-2088 VGNPAIT
+2088 
-2095 ADPDTFTITTGTSTK
+2095 
-2110 SVLDNDKIG
+2110 
-2119 TATATTNTVSISVVT
+2119 
-2134 GATPKQ
+2134 
-2140 PGTNTPTLDSD
+2140 
-2151 GKVTVPNNTPAGTYT
+2151 
-2166 IVYQICDKLNSGNCA
+2166 
-2181 TTTATVVVGNP
+2181 
-2192 TITADPDTFTI
+2192 
-2203 TTGTSTKSVLDNDK
+2203 
-2217 IGTATA
+2217 
-2223 TTNTVSISVVT
+2223 
-2234 GAIPKQPGTNTPT
+2234 
-2247 LDSDGKV
+2247 
-2254 TVPNNTPAGTYTIVY
+2254 
-2269 QICDKLNSGNC
+2269 
-2280 ATTTAT
+2280 
-2286 VVVGNPA
+2286 
-2293 ITADPDTFTITTGTS
+2293 
-2308 TKSVLDND
+2308 
-2316 KIGTATA
+2316 
-2323 TTNTVSIS
+2323 
-2331 VVTGAIPKQPGT
+2331 
-2343 NTPTLDS
+2343 
-2350 DGKVTVP
+2350 
-2357 NNTPAGTY
+2357 
-2365 TIVYQIC
+2365 
-2372 DKLNS
+2372 
-2377 GNCATTTATVV
+2377 
-2388 VGNPAI
+2388 
-2394 TADPD
+2394 
-2399 TFTITTGTST
+2399 
-2409 KSVLDNDKIGTATA
+2409 
-2423 TTNTVSIS
+2423 
-2431 VVTGA
+2431 
-2436 TPKQPGTN
+2436 
-2444 TPTLDSDGKVTIPN
+2444 PN

-2577 GNCATTTATVV
+2577 GNCATTTATIIVGTPTITADPDTFTITTGTSTKSVLDNDKIGTATATTNTVSISVVTGATPKQAGTNTPTLDSDGKVTVPNNTPAGTYTIVYQICDKLNSGNCATTTATVV
-2588 VGTTTPTAPVPVAV
+2588 VGTTTPTAPIPVAV

-2682 KSIVV
+2682 KNIVV

>member
-1 MQSLKNQWVKYYT
+1 MQSLKKQWVKCCT
-14 LFLLLFTVMVKGQV
+14 LFLLLFTGMVKGQV

-40 SSADFSAGV
+40 GSADFSAGV

-190 DVYFSVD
+190 DIYFSVD

-206 FWHNNIKLT
+206 FWHNNTKLT
-215 SMTINGKTVYKVPNV
+215 SMTINGKTVYKVSNV

-347 SNIRLVAADGTELTI
+347 SNIRLVAADGTELII

-603 EKTNTYSEVPLV
+603 EKTNTYAEVPLV

-734 VGERDYFLWDLTSAL
+734 VGERDYFLWNLTSAL

-826 YSAVATNDYVLN
+826 YSVVATNDYVLN
-838 GCTPVNLGNYQVH
+838 GCAPVNLGNYQVH

-1012 KDVPSIDI
+1012 KNVPSIDI

-1393 SSGTSWTDPAR
+1393 SSGTSWADPAH

-1426 KNADYFEYNVTIKQ
+1426 KNGHSFEYNVTIKQ

-1550 DASDT
+1550 DANDT
-1555 KLATYTS
+1555 KLTTYTS
-1562 TETLAKGATSV
+1562 TETLAKGATSA
-1573 ERSITHL
+1573 ERSFTHL

-1627 SSITLAYPAA
+1627 SSITLTYPAA

-1644 TWSAI
+1644 TWSAV

-1725 SITQWLNAA
+1725 SITQWLNSA

-1949 SDGKVTVPNNTPAG
+1949 SNGKVTVPNNTPAG

-1987 VVGNPTI
+1987 VVG
-1994 TADPDTFTI
+1994 
-2003 TTGTSTKSVLDNDK
+2003 
-2017 IGTATA
+2017 
-2023 TTNTVSISVV
+2023 
-2033 TGATPKQPGTN
+2033 
-2044 TPTLDSDGKVTIPN
+2044 TPT
-2058 NTPAGTYTIVYQIC
+2058 
-2072 DKLNSGN
+2072 
-2079 CATTTATVV
+2079 
-2088 VGNPAIT
+2088 IT

-2234 GAIPKQPGTNTPT
+2234 GATPKQPGTNTPT

-2286 VVVGNPA
+2286 IIVG
-2293 ITADPDTFTITTGTS
+2293 
-2308 TKSVLDND
+2308 
-2316 KIGTATA
+2316 
-2323 TTNTVSIS
+2323 
-2331 VVTGAIPKQPGT
+2331 
-2343 NTPTLDS
+2343 TPT
-2350 DGKVTVP
+2350 
-2357 NNTPAGTY
+2357 
-2365 TIVYQIC
+2365 
-2372 DKLNS
+2372 
-2377 GNCATTTATVV
+2377 
-2388 VGNPAI
+2388 I

-2444 TPTLDSDGKVTIPN
+2444 TPTLDSNGKVTVPN

-2577 GNCATTTATVV
+2577 GNCATTTATIIVGTPTITADPDTFTITTGTSTKSVLDNDKIGTATATTNTVSISVVTGATPKQPGTNTPTLDSNGKVTVPNNTPAGTYTIVYQICDKLNSGNCATTTATVV

-2663 YELCNASGC
+2663 YELCNTSGC

-2766 ERNQQQSKTGWLY
+2766 EHNQQQSKVGWLY

>member
-1 MQSLKNQWVKYYT
+1 MQSLKKQWVKCCT
-14 LFLLLFTVMVKGQV
+14 LFLLLFTGMVKGQV

-49 VTITFNMPAGKTSGE
+49 VTITFNMPTGKTSGE

-270 TSSARNIQV
+270 TSSAKNIQV

-293 STYFEWGNG
+293 NTYFEWGNG

-347 SNIRLVAADGTELTI
+347 SNIRLVAADGTELII

-734 VGERDYFLWDLTSAL
+734 VGERDYFLWNLTSAL

-826 YSAVATNDYVLN
+826 YSVVATNDYVLN
-838 GCTPVNLGNYQVH
+838 GCAPVNLGNYQVH

-1627 SSITLAYPAA
+1627 SSITLAYPSA

-1644 TWSAI
+1644 TWSAV

-1725 SITQWLNAA
+1725 SITQWLNSA

-1793 DDDFTFT
+1793 NDDFTFT

-1880 DTATATIIVGT
+1880 DTA
-1891 PTITADPD
+1891 
-1899 TFTITTG
+1899 
-1906 TSTKSVLDND
+1906 
-1916 KIGTATATTNTV
+1916 
-1928 SISVVTGATPK
+1928 
-1939 QPGTNTPTLD
+1939 
-1949 SDGKVTVPNNTPAG
+1949 
-1963 TYTIVYQICDKLNSG
+1963 
-1978 NCATTTATV
+1978 
-1987 VVGNPTI
+1987 
-1994 TADPDTFTI
+1994 
-2003 TTGTSTKSVLDNDK
+2003 
-2017 IGTATA
+2017 
-2023 TTNTVSISVV
+2023 
-2033 TGATPKQPGTN
+2033 
-2044 TPTLDSDGKVTIPN
+2044 
-2058 NTPAGTYTIVYQIC
+2058 
-2072 DKLNSGN
+2072 
-2079 CATTTATVV
+2079 
-2088 VGNPAIT
+2088 
-2095 ADPDTFTITTGTSTK
+2095 
-2110 SVLDNDKIG
+2110 
-2119 TATATTNTVSISVVT
+2119 
-2134 GATPKQ
+2134 
-2140 PGTNTPTLDSD
+2140 
-2151 GKVTVPNNTPAGTYT
+2151 
-2166 IVYQICDKLNSGNCA
+2166 
-2181 TTTATVVVGNP
+2181 
-2192 TITADPDTFTI
+2192 
-2203 TTGTSTKSVLDNDK
+2203 
-2217 IGTATA
+2217 
-2223 TTNTVSISVVT
+2223 
-2234 GAIPKQPGTNTPT
+2234 
-2247 LDSDGKV
+2247 
-2254 TVPNNTPAGTYTIVY
+2254 
-2269 QICDKLNSGNC
+2269 
-2280 ATTTAT
+2280 
-2286 VVVGNPA
+2286 
-2293 ITADPDTFTITTGTS
+2293 
-2308 TKSVLDND
+2308 
-2316 KIGTATA
+2316 
-2323 TTNTVSIS
+2323 
-2331 VVTGAIPKQPGT
+2331 
-2343 NTPTLDS
+2343 
-2350 DGKVTVP
+2350 
-2357 NNTPAGTY
+2357 
-2365 TIVYQIC
+2365 
-2372 DKLNS
+2372 
-2377 GNCATTTATVV
+2377 
-2388 VGNPAI
+2388 
-2394 TADPD
+2394 
-2399 TFTITTGTST
+2399 
-2409 KSVLDNDKIGTATA
+2409 
-2423 TTNTVSIS
+2423 
-2431 VVTGA
+2431 
-2436 TPKQPGTN
+2436 
-2444 TPTLDSDGKVTIPN
+2444 
-2458 NTPAGTY
+2458 
-2465 TIVYQICDKLNS
+2465 
-2477 GNCATTTATV
+2477 TATV

-2766 ERNQQQSKTGWLY
+2766 EHNQQQSKVGWLY

>member
-156 PTLAVQFTGAAGSE
+156 PTLAIQFTGAAGSE

-1215 ITFSDIEVEYPLNSG
+1215 ISFSDIEVEYPLNSG
-1230 NKFYVN
+1230 QKYYENTG
-1236 SGTKRIGYS
+1236 SKRLVHTTV
-1245 QSGNTHT
+1245 GNTHT

-1550 DASDT
+1550 DANDT
-1555 KLATYTS
+1555 KLTTYTS
-1562 TETLAKGATSV
+1562 TETLAKGATSA
-1573 ERSITHL
+1573 ERSFTHL

-1644 TWSAI
+1644 TWSAV

-1684 LTLKRYHGC
+1684 LTLKRYNGC

-1718 NCKNATA
+1718 NCQNATA

-1775 GNTATQTRTI
+1775 GNTVTQTRTI

-1880 DTATATIIVGT
+1880 DTATAT
-1891 PTITADPD
+1891 
-1899 TFTITTG
+1899 
-1906 TSTKSVLDND
+1906 
-1916 KIGTATATTNTV
+1916 
-1928 SISVVTGATPK
+1928 
-1939 QPGTNTPTLD
+1939 
-1949 SDGKVTVPNNTPAG
+1949 
-1963 TYTIVYQICDKLNSG
+1963 
-1978 NCATTTATV
+1978 V

-2033 TGATPKQPGTN
+2033 TGATPKQ
-2044 TPTLDSDGKVTIPN
+2044 
-2058 NTPAGTYTIVYQIC
+2058 A
-2072 DKLNSGN
+2072 
-2079 CATTTATVV
+2079 
-2088 VGNPAIT
+2088 
-2095 ADPDTFTITTGTSTK
+2095 
-2110 SVLDNDKIG
+2110 
-2119 TATATTNTVSISVVT
+2119 
-2134 GATPKQ
+2134 
-2140 PGTNTPTLDSD
+2140 GTNTPTLDSD
-2151 GKVTVPNNTPAGTYT
+2151 GKVTV
-2166 IVYQICDKLNSGNCA
+2166 
-2181 TTTATVVVGNP
+2181 
-2192 TITADPDTFTI
+2192 
-2203 TTGTSTKSVLDNDK
+2203 
-2217 IGTATA
+2217 
-2223 TTNTVSISVVT
+2223 
-2234 GAIPKQPGTNTPT
+2234 
-2247 LDSDGKV
+2247 
-2254 TVPNNTPAGTYTIVY
+2254 
-2269 QICDKLNSGNC
+2269 
-2280 ATTTAT
+2280 
-2286 VVVGNPA
+2286 
-2293 ITADPDTFTITTGTS
+2293 
-2308 TKSVLDND
+2308 
-2316 KIGTATA
+2316 
-2323 TTNTVSIS
+2323 
-2331 VVTGAIPKQPGT
+2331 
-2343 NTPTLDS
+2343 
-2350 DGKVTVP
+2350 
-2357 NNTPAGTY
+2357 
-2365 TIVYQIC
+2365 
-2372 DKLNS
+2372 
-2377 GNCATTTATVV
+2377 
-2388 VGNPAI
+2388 
-2394 TADPD
+2394 
-2399 TFTITTGTST
+2399 
-2409 KSVLDNDKIGTATA
+2409 
-2423 TTNTVSIS
+2423 
-2431 VVTGA
+2431 
-2436 TPKQPGTN
+2436 
-2444 TPTLDSDGKVTIPN
+2444 PN

-2588 VGTTTPTAPVPVAV
+2588 VGNPTITANPDTFTITTGTSTKSVLDNDKIGTTTATTNTVSISVVTGATPKQAGTNTPTLDSDGKVTVPNNTPAGTYTIVYQICDKLNSGNCATTTATIIVGTPTITADPDTFTITTGTSTKSVLDNDKIGTATATTNTVSISVVTGATPKQAGTNTPTLDSDGKVTVPNNTPAGTYTIVYQICDKLNSGNCATTTATIIVGTPTITADPDTFTITTGTSTKSVLDNDKIGTATATTNTVSISVVTGATPKQAGTNTPTLDSDGKVTVPNNTPAGTYTIVYQICDKLNSGNCATTTATIIVGTPTITADPDTFTITTGTSTKSVLDNDKIGTATATTNTVSISVVTGATPKQAGTNTPTLDSDGKVTVPNNTPAGTYTIVYQICDKLNSGNCATTTATVVVGTTTPTAPIPVAV

-2682 KSIVV
+2682 KNIVV